1 MIVDTIVHKK
11 VIVKQVCIINE
22 LYLYKCFIFFFK
34 LKIKKIFFLN
44 MKIITY
50 NIIHTTTDTNKVE
63 GSKDKFQETELGDNK
78 ELL

>member
-1 MIVDTIVHKK
+1 MFH
-11 VIVKQVCIINE
+11 
-22 LYLYKCFIFFFK
+22 FFK
-34 LKIKKIFFLN
+34 LKKKILN

-50 NIIHTTTDTNKVE
+50 DIINTTTDTNKVE